1 MEKLSIIHK
10 LEKAVVMM
18 YNLDGWDLEWC
29 GGEFEHYDAKGK
41 TPKGFDCIMEMKF
54 RDKYYET
61 KLLEKY
67 KYDKMFQEE
76 ESIVKLYFVNDT
88 KANYLFWLNDIKL
101 PKVKKLWAPTT
112 TLWNQKKRE
121 KEVYLLKESLSV
133 RTIRNIEF

>member
-1 MEKLSIIHK
+1 
-10 LEKAVVMM
+10 M

-41 TPKGFDCIMEMKF
+41 TPKGYDCIMEMKF

-67 KYDKMFQEE
+67 KYDKMFQED
-76 ESIVKLYFVNDT
+76 ESIVKLYFVNDP
-88 KANYLFWLNDIKL
+88 KANYLFWLNNIKL
-101 PKVKKLWAPTT
+101 PEVKKLWAPTT
-112 TLWNQKKRE
+112 TLWSQKKRE
-121 KEVYLLKESLSV
+121 KEVYLLKESLSI